1 MIVLEN
7 VLNAKDLTI
16 VRDFL
21 RLAEFVDGKATA
33 GAAIRDR
40 KENEQMKRAPGE
52 AVPVDQIIAQ
62 GLIRH
67 PLMQAWAMPL
77 RMSAPLF
84 NRYGQGMSYGNHV
97 DNPVAGI
104 NPPLRADLAVTLFLT
119 DPADYD
125 GGELVVESPS
135 GPKAVKLPA
144 GCAFVYLANAL
155 HRVNEVTRGERS
167 AAVAWIQSMVP
178 DDRLRAILFD
188 LSAVEQSLAQTIN
201 HSPEFDLLCKVR
213 QNLMR
218 LSVSL

>member
-7 VLNAKDLTI
+7 VLTATDLAV
-16 VRDFL
+16 VREFL
-21 RLAEFVDGKATA
+21 GQAEFIDGKATA

-40 KENEQMKRAPGE
+40 KENEQMKRTPGA

-67 PLMQAWAMPL
+67 PVMQAWALPL

-84 NRYGQGMSYGNHV
+84 NRYGRGMSYGNHV

-125 GGELVVESPS
+125 GGELVVESPA

-155 HRVNEVTRGERS
+155 HRVNEVTRGERF
-167 AAVAWIQSMVP
+167 AAVTWIQSMVP

-201 HSPEFDLLCKVR
+201 HSPEFDLLCKAR
-213 QNLMR
+213 QNLTR